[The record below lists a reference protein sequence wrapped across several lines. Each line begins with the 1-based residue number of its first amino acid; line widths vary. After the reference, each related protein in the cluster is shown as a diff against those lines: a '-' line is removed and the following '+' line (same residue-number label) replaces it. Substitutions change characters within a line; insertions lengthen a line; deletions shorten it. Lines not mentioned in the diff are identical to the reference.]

1 MRIAPQMQWSDIKP
15 DPVEINEMTDVTME
29 ILVNECIIEVPDGWE
44 FEQIVIHPWSYAL
57 QA

>member
-15 DPVEINEMTDVTME
+15 EPVEINEMTDGTME

-44 FEQIVIHPWSYAL
+44 FEQIVIHPFRGGF
-57 QA
+57 